1 MRDIRIDRE
10 NNRIVMTRKF
20 AKLADDPHTREFR
33 LLQEVM
39 ETYPT
44 FNVVNHTIKK
54 NPKKECYRGLTYDY
68 MRDYIRNNE
77 AEANVE
83 SALSELEHLIEISKC
98 HSSGYR
104 YPTIKKWFLEK
115 YEDVAAFGK
124 EVEKDTEN
132 EETEERKTVE
142 LSFPKEE
149 SVAA

>member
-1 MRDIRIDRE
+1 MRDIRIDRD

-39 ETYPT
+39 ETYPS
-44 FNVVNHTIKK
+44 FRVVNHTIKK

-77 AEANVE
+77 AEPNVE

-124 EVEKDTEN
+124 EVS
-132 EETEERKTVE
+132 ETEERKAVE
-142 LSFPKEE
+142 LSFPNTDEVE
-149 SVAA
+149 IAA

>member
-1 MRDIRIDRE
+1 MKTYEEKMDDIVERIYQ
-10 NNRIVMTRKF
+10 
-20 AKLADDPHTREFR
+20 A
-33 LLQEVM
+33 VM
-39 ETYPT
+39 EDFDLTLT
-44 FNVVNHTIKK
+44 EEEI
-54 NPKKECYRGLTYDY
+54 EGLTYDY

-77 AEANVE
+77 SKENVE

-124 EVEKDTEN
+124 EVEKDNEN